1 MLNQDKCHFIF
12 WGHKHKTL
20 FVNVGEGK
28 NYESKKQK
36 LLGVLIDRDLKFDEY
51 VLSKCKRA
59 DNKLSALIWKSGLMT
74 FEQRRNMM
82 KGFIETQFGYHPL
95 ALMFYGK
102 QTNVRI
108 NHIHKRT
115 LKAVCNYERSPFE

>member
-1 MLNQDKCHFIF
+1 
-12 WGHKHKTL
+12 
-20 FVNVGEGK
+20 
-28 NYESKKQK
+28 
-36 LLGVLIDRDLKFDEY
+36 
-51 VLSKCKRA
+51 
-59 DNKLSALIWKSGLMT
+59 MT

-82 KGFIETQFGYHPL
+82 KGFTETQFGYHPL

-115 LKAVCNYERSPFE
+115 LKAVCNDEGSPFEELLGRDKSETIHRRNNRTLAVELLRMISLLS